1 MSVFSADF
9 LSAELGSIFARMSS
23 RASRPRSASSRSR
36 RQRLAAGA
44 VLATTSLLGTY
55 LAAIRP
61 QPIYA
66 APNTGS
72 QLSQGRVGPAN
83 SGLCAVADDTTV
95 YDDTS
100 LRTAVVESTD
110 GDVIC
115 IGASIQ
121 LSGPLNIDDTTIT
134 LIGDDRSTTLTA
146 ATGSRIIYADFYGDI
161 GDDTLTITDLTLTG
175 ADDTTTKGGALYAI
189 GEVGDGLVIQ
199 RTTFRNNSASNGG
212 ALFTYDIAL
221 AISYSAFESN
231 RGWRDGDGRG
241 GDGGAIYAKNGNPGF
256 GTTITESTFTD
267 NQSQPPTEATRDSR
281 GGAIYFTRYTTGI
294 RIENSYFAQNSTG
307 SSSDNGNYGGA
318 IYSDAY
324 DPSGAPGLVIVG
336 TTFKENR
343 ADRGGAIYAPSRSG
357 LEIEDSVF
365 TNNYA
370 GNNGGAVMS
379 SNHVQVSNSLFE
391 GNDSN
396 GPYGGA
402 LYIYNYRN
410 TTRSTITSSSFI
422 NNGDDT
428 MADDGGALFK
438 YDGDMLISNSLFQGN
453 KATQN
458 GGGIFISNSGDDDT
472 ITYTTIVGNQVS
484 FDGAGLFVAGSSE
497 RVVVQN
503 SVLYNNNDIG
513 ASPSVFDIQGNNG
526 VTLISSLYTD
536 PTSLSNVT
544 VDPSSTDGNPS
555 LLGATDNGGPSIG
568 FDDTYLPTSVPPAT
582 SIAVG
587 RADSNLLP
595 TVSLDQVGA
604 TRTGNVA
611 GSMNAASSPTPPT
624 PPTPTFPPSAPLNI
638 TGTAGDASAT
648 ITWTAPASAGSFP
661 ITDYQA
667 VLSPGGATCLVQAPA
682 LSCTI
687 TGLTNGTPYT
697 ATARALNGAGW
708 GAFSAP
714 SEPFTPGSSPSTKT
728 IVITGTRGTV
738 KDRPGVYANGETTGL
753 VGATVQARVKLA
765 GELEYRDGSTR
776 IVQPDGSFQWQRKTG
791 KKVYVYFIADD
802 RQVRSNRVII
812 PAR

>member
-1 MSVFSADF
+1 
-9 LSAELGSIFARMSS
+9 MSS
-23 RASRPRSASSRSR
+23 RASRPRPRPVSPRSR
-36 RQRLAAGA
+36 GQRLAAGA

-100 LRTAVVESTD
+100 LRTAIAQSND
-110 GDVIC
+110 HSVIC

-134 LIGDDRSTTLTA
+134 LIGDDSSTTLTA
-146 ATGSRIIYADFYGDI
+146 ATGSRIIYADFYG
-161 GDDTLTITDLTLTG
+161 GGEDDTLTITDLTLTG
-175 ADDTTTKGGALYAI
+175 ADDTTTQGGALKAI

-199 RTTFRNNSASNGG
+199 RTTFRNNSAEDGG
-212 ALFTYDIAL
+212 ALFTIDIAL
-221 AISYSAFESN
+221 AISYSVFESN
-231 RGWRDGDGRG
+231 RGWTAGY
-241 GDGGAIYAKNGNPGF
+241 GGAIYAYNRNPGF

-267 NQSQPPTEATRDSR
+267 NQSQPPTGATAISK
-281 GGAIYFTRYTTGI
+281 GGAIFFKEFTTGI

-318 IYSDAY
+318 IYSNAY
-324 DPSGAPGLVIVG
+324 DPNGAPGLVIVG

-343 ADRGGAIYAPSRSG
+343 AFQGGAIHTTDGSG
-357 LEIEDSVF
+357 LEIENSVF

-370 GNNGGAVMS
+370 GKHGGAVRS
-379 SNHVQVSNSLFE
+379 YNHVQVSNSLFE

-396 GPYGGA
+396 GGAGGA
-402 LYIYNYRN
+402 LYIYGRDAHSN

-438 YDGDMLISNSLFQGN
+438 NIGDMLISNSLFQGN
-453 KATQN
+453 KADQY
-458 GGGIFISNSGDDDT
+458 GGAIFIADEAYDDT

-484 FDGAGLFVAGSSE
+484 DEGAGLFVEGASLFGAGSSE

-513 ASPSVFDIQGNNG
+513 ATPSVFDIQGNNG

-536 PTSLSNVT
+536 PNSHWNVT
-544 VDPSSTDGNPS
+544 LDPSSTYGNPS
-555 LLGATDNGGPSIG
+555 LLGATDNGGPLIG
-568 FDDTYLPTSVPPAT
+568 DDSAYYLPTTIPAWN
-582 SIAVG
+582 SPAVG
-587 RADSNLLP
+587 LADPTLTPSITTTQIGTARA
-595 TVSLDQVGA
+595 
-604 TRTGNVA
+604 GNVA
-611 GSMNAASSPTPPT
+611 GSMNAAAAPTPPT
-624 PPTPTFPPSAPLNI
+624 PPTPTPTFPPSAPLNI

-708 GAFSAP
+708 GPYSTA
-714 SEPFTPGSSPSTKT
+714 SEPFTPENPTPLVTKT
-728 IVITGTRGTV
+728 IVITGSRTEVRG
-738 KDRPGVYANGETTGL
+738 KPGVQANGTTTGL
-753 VGATVQARVKLA
+753 VGATVQARVHLA
-765 GELEYRDGSTR
+765 GEVDYYDGSKR
-776 IVQPDGSFQWQRKTG
+776 AVNDDGTFVWSRRTG
-791 KKVYVYFIADD
+791 KKTYVFFTAEDGTI
-802 RQVRSNRVII
+802 RSNRVVIQ
-812 PAR
+812 AN